1 MPHAVSCC
9 GPLLRPLGSLPHLL
23 CSLLDV
29 RLPLL
34 RLFLVVQVI
43 QTLEKLG
50 LAWNIKLPTEK
61 QKARLAFPGGGMH
74 MDTPK

>member
-1 MPHAVSCC
+1 M
-9 GPLLRPLGSLPHLL
+9 
-23 CSLLDV
+23 
-29 RLPLL
+29 
-34 RLFLVVQVI
+34 I

-74 MDTPK
+74 IDTPK